1 MTNFLFVNKWNLVTP
16 IPSKYTVLSRAS
28 AHGCSQL
35 KCQKVR
41 VGGYMEKVLKWFN
54 HPHARTHPG
63 CKVKC
68 QKVRVG
74 GYMEKVLKWFNHPHA
89 RTHPGCKVSCQG
101 VLHCCFVRASST
113 VEKAVSCYIA
123 DRLVASLPSF
133 RNVQSLL
140 AVRKFRAAVKEHCE
154 RGHRRVCVN
163 LWCLMSWCPKRI
175 RTIATMWA
183 MQKFSMVGSCTE
195 NLEKSQN
202 CQNWGVGTCSGM
214 GACLGNTVHVQTAM
228 LFWSVV

>member
-35 KCQKVR
+35 
-41 VGGYMEKVLKWFN
+41 
-54 HPHARTHPG
+54 
-63 CKVKC
+63 KC

-154 RGHRRVCVN
+154 RGYRRVCVN